1 MQAPTAA
8 PDAAPAAAAAR
19 TTGLDTPFKSVGASK
34 KRAAPVMMPLR
45 TGKIWATVTVVG
57 QEMSQTP
64 NVVCK
69 DCGHPFCGGNT
80 RIVEHI
86 LNKCTCS
93 TSELQALRTELLTE
107 KEKKA
112 GKAAAKAAV
121 TAVNEAAESKPIVTG
136 ALPAPVPV
144 GLNQMGLSQSFNQ
157 CTSEDM
163 DKAIADLVYGK
174 NLSFDVVCS
183 APVSVCQLTAYCC
196 AQPHTNPLDTPHR
209 LSRPSS
215 KRCSPQPAAPPSYK
229 PPDRKRMGR
238 RLQGAGGEVGHRL
251 GQLRRLGRRARSGR
265 LERGR
270 RAARREGARVAEGRV
285 RDTEG
290 EG

>member
-86 LNKCTCS
+86 LSKCTCT
-93 TSELQALRTELLTE
+93 TSELQALRAELLTE

-112 GKAAAKAAV
+112 GKA
-121 TAVNEAAESKPIVTG
+121 G
-136 ALPAPVPV
+136 
-144 GLNQMGLSQSFNQ
+144 
-157 CTSEDM
+157 
-163 DKAIADLVYGK
+163 
-174 NLSFDVVCS
+174 
-183 APVSVCQLTAYCC
+183 
-196 AQPHTNPLDTPHR
+196 
-209 LSRPSS
+209 
-215 KRCSPQPAAPPSYK
+215 
-229 PPDRKRMGR
+229 
-238 RLQGAGGEVGHRL
+238 GGEVGHRL
-251 GQLRRLGRRARSGR
+251 GQLRRLGRRARPGR

-270 RAARREGARVAEGRV
+270 RAARREGARAAERRGAAGAQ
-285 RDTEG
+285 DTEG

>member
-69 DCGHPFCGGNT
+69 DCGRTFCGGNT
-80 RIVEHI
+80 RIV
-86 LNKCTCS
+86 
-93 TSELQALRTELLTE
+93 
-107 KEKKA
+107 
-112 GKAAAKAAV
+112 
-121 TAVNEAAESKPIVTG
+121 
-136 ALPAPVPV
+136 ALPHQVQGARAARPRQV
-144 GLNQMGLSQSFNQ
+144 GQ
-157 CTSEDM
+157 
-163 DKAIADLVYGK
+163 A
-174 NLSFDVVCS
+174 
-183 APVSVCQLTAYCC
+183 
-196 AQPHTNPLDTPHR
+196 R
-209 LSRPSS
+209 LLPRG
-215 KRCSPQPAAPPSYK
+215 APPE
-229 PPDRKRMGR
+229 GEGAAR

-270 RAARREGARVAEGRV
+270 RAARREGARVAEGLRV